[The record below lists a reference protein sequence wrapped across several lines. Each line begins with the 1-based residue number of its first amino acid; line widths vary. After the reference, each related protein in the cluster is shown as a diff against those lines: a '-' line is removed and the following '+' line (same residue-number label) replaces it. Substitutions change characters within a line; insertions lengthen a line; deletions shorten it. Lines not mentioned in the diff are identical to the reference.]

1 MVKLTDWFE
10 AETNPVHVGVYQVDR
25 GKQGKWFRKW
35 TGTYWSL
42 CEPDINAAGKL
53 EVKSPVGS
61 FPWRG
66 LAYEVKSR

>member
-1 MVKLTDWFE
+1 MVKLTEWFS

-35 TGTYWSL
+35 TGSYWSL
-42 CEPDINAAGKL
+42 CEPEVKL
-53 EVKSPVGS
+53 ADNVQVKSPVGS

-66 LAYEVKSR
+66 LVK